1 MKYNLFGKNT
11 GLYASEVILG
21 AANFG
26 TRKGYGADPQ
36 ESKKILSAYQ
46 EAGGNFIDISDVYQ
60 LGEAEEIVGNFLGK
74 KRNDFIICSKY
85 TRSSEANP
93 AKANQGNHRKSMK
106 QALEASLRRLKTD
119 YIDIYMPHFDDGV
132 TPLEEIVTGL
142 EDLIREG
149 KILYAGLTNFPAW
162 KVSSVASQTKLT
174 AIQFEYNLLERTSER
189 EIVPL
194 ADEFGLGK
202 MIYSPLAGGILT
214 GKYRKGEQ
222 GRMNVAGDEKYTE
235 DEKTRNIIDK
245 LEEIAVELDA
255 SAGQVAF
262 AWALS
267 KDCFPLIGA
276 RKLSHFEES
285 LHAINLKLTDDHI
298 KDLDIISKISLG
310 YPHDLLNIVRTA
322 K

>member
-11 GLYASEVILG
+11 GLYVSEVILG

-85 TRSSEANP
+85 TRSSEVNASR
-93 AKANQGNHRKSMK
+93 ANQGNHRKSMK

-119 YIDIYMPHFDDGV
+119 HIDIYMPHFDDGV
-132 TPLEEIVTGL
+132 TPLEEIITGL
-142 EDLIREG
+142 EDLVREG

-189 EIVPL
+189 EIVPM

-222 GRMNVAGDEKYTE
+222 GRINVSGNDEYSE
-235 DEKTRNIIDK
+235 DEKTKKIIDL
-245 LEEIAVELDA
+245 LEEIGKEVNAF
-255 SAGQVAF
+255 AGQVAF
-262 AWALS
+262 AWALK

-285 LHAINLKLTDDHI
+285 LQATNLELAESHI
-298 KDLDIISKISLG
+298 KDLDNASKISLG
-310 YPHDLLNIVRTA
+310 YPHDLLNNVRGTN
-322 K
+322 